1 MSVAA
6 VQKLLCLAEKWSQ
19 VCHPQNFH
27 DFFEQF
33 SSLCAKKYQN
43 CCMIIFRQ
51 NVMFQKLSSIQGNF
65 LLNRYT
71 IFFDMKWS
79 VVFEKCTT
87 LKQFNVRNYSEI
99 FASGFEKIK

>member
-1 MSVAA
+1 MFVILPFLIQFPESKPVQCQNRLQHQRQEQMSVAA

-65 LLNRYT
+65 LLNIRIYD
-71 IFFDMKWS
+71 IF
-79 VVFEKCTT
+79 
-87 LKQFNVRNYSEI
+87 
-99 FASGFEKIK
+99 